1 MTKLI
6 KIENIN
12 MDSLELD
19 RLLLAPA
26 EALRQNG
33 TVAFPTETVYGLGA
47 NALSDVAISKIYEAK
62 GRPSDNPLIV
72 HISKLSELN
81 ELVLEIK
88 PYALELMSAFWPGPI
103 TFVFRKNPKVP
114 SKVTGGLDTVAIR
127 MPDHLIALRLIELSG
142 VPVAAPSANLS
153 GKPSPTKAK
162 HVIEDL
168 MGKIDFIIE
177 GADAKVGIESTV
189 LDVTGDM
196 PMILRP
202 GKITEEMIKDVVGNC
217 QLDPAISA
225 DDFTGLTPRSPGMKY
240 KHYAPEAE
248 VEVVVGES
256 SKIILT
262 FETAVAC
269 AIDQNYKI
277 GIMGFE
283 EDLLVLEKFLETKY
297 EVEILKKYVF
307 LCTHGS
313 IKHMEEFARLLFQN
327 LRRCD
332 EVNCDKIII
341 RGISEEG
348 FGHAIMNRLKKASS
362 GKVTRI

>member
-6 KIENIN
+6 RIEDIN
-12 MDSLELD
+12 MDSAELD
-19 RLLLAPA
+19 RLLSGPA
-26 EALRQNG
+26 EALRANG

-47 NALSDVAISKIYEAK
+47 NALNEVAISKIYEAK

-72 HISKLSELN
+72 HISRLSELN
-81 ELVLEIK
+81 DLVVEIK
-88 PYALELMSAFWPGPI
+88 SYALELMSAFWPGPI
-103 TFVFRKNPKVP
+103 TFVFQKNSKVP

-127 MPDHLIALRLIELSG
+127 MPDHPIALRLIELSG

-153 GKPSPTKAK
+153 GKPSPTKSK

-168 MGKIDFIIE
+168 MGRVNFIIE
-177 GADAKVGIESTV
+177 GPDAMVGLESTV

-202 GKITEEMIKDVVGNC
+202 GKITMEMIADVVGNC
-217 QLDPAISA
+217 QIDPAISA
-225 DDFTGLTPRSPGMKY
+225 HDLANVAPRSPGMKY

-248 VEVVVGES
+248 VEVVIGEA

-262 FETAVAC
+262 FELAVAS
-269 AIDQNYKI
+269 AVDQNYKI

-283 EDLLVLEKFLETKY
+283 EDLLVLEKFLGTKY
-297 EVEILKKYVF
+297 ENEILKKHVF
-307 LCTHGS
+307 LCSHGS
-313 IKHMEEFARLLFQN
+313 VKHMDEFAHLLFQN

-332 EVNCDKIII
+332 EAKCDKIIV
-341 RGISEEG
+341 RGVSETG
-348 FGHAIMNRLKKASS
+348 IGHAIMNRLKKASS